1 MLGLGR
7 RGQSPAGGRG
17 FAGLWEHRDL
27 GPSKAGE
34 GAAAGNEACCRG
46 AERAPQARPGVWT
59 PLGEGAPGGLGL
71 RVSVGTRF
79 CTGLRSRLR
88 GGPVLPSAGA
98 SEYYT
103 RGVGRDQP
111 QNFTENFLGM
121 SLGSGVLRDGR
132 RSPSLLACLPLGP
145 GSSSPFEAAGFS
157 SARHRLVC
165 SWFPPS
171 LSPAP
176 WVSGPPS
183 ELS

>member
-7 RGQSPAGGRG
+7 RGQSPAGGWG

-27 GPSKAGE
+27 GPSEAEE

-46 AERAPQARPGVWT
+46 AERAPQAPLGVWT

-71 RVSVGTRF
+71 RVSVGIRF

-88 GGPVLPSAGA
+88 GGPVLPSAGV

-103 RGVGRDQP
+103 RGVGRDLP
-111 QNFTENFLGM
+111 ENFMGT
-121 SLGSGVLRDGR
+121 SLGSGLLRDGR

-145 GSSSPFEAAGFS
+145 GILSPFEAAGFS
-157 SARHRLVC
+157 SARHRSVC

-176 WVSGPPS
+176 WVSGPPP
-183 ELS
+183 ELP